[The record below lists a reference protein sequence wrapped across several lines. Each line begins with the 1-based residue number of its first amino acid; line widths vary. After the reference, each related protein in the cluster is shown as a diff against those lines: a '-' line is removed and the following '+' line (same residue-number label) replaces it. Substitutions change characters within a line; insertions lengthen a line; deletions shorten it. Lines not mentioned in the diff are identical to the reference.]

1 MLNFFANS
9 NFDNPI
15 PISLAITVT
24 VAVIGITYG
33 IISSLRELDTVIMER
48 PVDTTRI
55 HEGLPT
61 DLTLTPEDFS
71 ANPELAEIFD
81 ISDTDNN
88 LNIILESNEHF
99 ELVQDQIAA
108 IDYLNNFIEVIQHF
122 LTNFF

>member
-33 IISSLRELDTVIMER
+33 IISSLRELDNVILER

-61 DLTLTPEDFS
+61 DLTLTPEDIR

-88 LNIILESNEHF
+88 LNIILESDEHF

-108 IDYLNNFIEVIQHF
+108 IDYLINLFEVIQHF